1 MIDDNEYIKLLKEN
15 PEYGFHLLMDQF
27 QEPVY
32 WHIRRMVVH
41 HSDAQ
46 DATQETF
53 IRVFRSIDKFR
64 GESSLRVW
72 IYRIATNEAMR
83 LLGKRNNSFVSID
96 DDENSEVRLVQA
108 EEYVNFTDVEAVKL
122 QNAILSLPPKQQMAF
137 NMRYYDEMEYNDIAE
152 VIGTSAAS
160 VKSSYHVA
168 KEKIIKYMNE

>member
-1 MIDDNEYIKLLKEN
+1 MIDDNEYIKLLKKN
-15 PEYGFHLLMDQF
+15 PEYGFRLLMDQF

-32 WHIRRMVVH
+32 WHIRRMLVH

-96 DDENSEVRLVQA
+96 DDENFEVRLVQA

>member
-1 MIDDNEYIKLLKEN
+1 MIDDNEYIKLLKKN
-15 PEYGFHLLMDQF
+15 PEYGFRLLMDQF

-32 WHIRRMVVH
+32 WHIRRMLVH

-72 IYRIATNEAMR
+72 IYRIASNEAMR

-96 DDENSEVRLVQA
+96 DDENFEVRLVQA

>member
-1 MIDDNEYIKLLKEN
+1 MIDDNEYIKLLKKN
-15 PEYGFHLLMDQF
+15 PEYGFRLLMDQF

-96 DDENSEVRLVQA
+96 DDENFEVRLVQA

>member
-1 MIDDNEYIKLLKEN
+1 MIDDNEYIKLLKKN
-15 PEYGFHLLMDQF
+15 PEYGFRLLMDQF

-32 WHIRRMVVH
+32 WHIRRMLVH

-83 LLGKRNNSFVSID
+83 LLGKRNNSYVSID
-96 DDENSEVRLVQA
+96 DDENFEVRLVQA

>member
-1 MIDDNEYIKLLKEN
+1 MIDDDEYIKLLKEN
-15 PEYGFHLLMDQF
+15 PEQGFRLLMDQF

-32 WHIRRMVVH
+32 WHIRRMLVH

-83 LLGKRNNSFVSID
+83 LLGKRTNSFVSID
-96 DDENSEVRLVQA
+96 DDENSEVRLIQT

-137 NMRYYDEMEYNDIAE
+137 NMRYYDEMEYNEIAE